1 MHGTGEVK
9 TAALVL
15 AAAVMTGCATPQR
28 QRSFAEGPQVG
39 QEHIEAAK
47 TDVYTVLMRY
57 HKKIRGWF
65 VFRW

>member
-1 MHGTGEVK
+1 MK

-39 QEHIEAAK
+39 YDHIEAAK
-47 TDVYTVLMRY
+47 TDIYTVLMRAQA
-57 HKKIRGWF
+57 KVRGWL